1 MHYGLCENGG
11 LRRGTADRQ
20 ALICVF
26 SRVVEAKAALT

>member
-11 LRRGTADRQ
+11 LGQGPADRQ

-26 SRVVEAKAALT
+26 GRTVEAKPALT